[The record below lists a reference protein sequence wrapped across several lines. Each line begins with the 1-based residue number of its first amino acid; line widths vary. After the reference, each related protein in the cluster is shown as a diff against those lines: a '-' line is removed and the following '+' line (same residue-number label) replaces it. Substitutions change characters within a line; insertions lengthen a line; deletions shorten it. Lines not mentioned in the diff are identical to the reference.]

1 LKFSREIKTSL
12 LVIFGIGFFYF
23 GFNFLKGSSIFS
35 KQKIVYAV
43 YDEVEGLSIG
53 ADVNINGLSIG
64 KITKIDFVP
73 NSTKIL
79 VTMRIRADLNF
90 SKSSSAIL
98 YEAGL
103 IGGKAI
109 LIQTKFEQGKVI
121 KSGDTLPSSTQP
133 GFTEL
138 VNQQIAP
145 LQQKLTST
153 LTSVDELF
161 DGVSNVLNNQTQ
173 ENLKT
178 TLTELTRTVENI
190 NSISK
195 KLDVLLSDN
204 TTAIDTT
211 LKNLASTSSNL
222 NQNSDYFAMLNII
235 SMLYKYNQVAQN
247 LNQILEQV
255 NRGEGTAGK
264 LINDPKLYQNLDETL
279 NALQTLIND
288 LKENPKRYVHF
299 SLFGKKNKPYNKD
312 QED

>member
-43 YDEVEGLSIG
+43 YEEVEGLSIG

-195 KLDVLLSDN
+195 KLDVLLSNN

-222 NQNSDYFAMLNII
+222 NQISDSLAMVNIK
-235 SMLYKYNQVAQN
+235 SMLDKYNQVAQN

-299 SLFGKKNKPYNKD
+299 SLFGKKNKPYNKE

>member
-1 LKFSREIKTSL
+1 MKFSREIKTSL

-43 YDEVEGLSIG
+43 YEEVEGLSIG

-109 LIQTKFEQGKVI
+109 LIQTKFEQGNAI
-121 KSGDTLPSSTQP
+121 KSGDTLPSATQP

-178 TLTELTRTVENI
+178 TLSELTRTIENI

-222 NQNSDYFAMLNII
+222 NQISDSLATVNIK
-235 SMLYKYNQVAQN
+235 SMLDRYNQVAQN

-264 LINDPKLYQNLDETL
+264 LINDPEVYQHLDETL
-279 NALQTLIND
+279 NALQSLIND

-299 SLFGKKNKPYNKD
+299 SLFGKKNKPYNKE

>member
-1 LKFSREIKTSL
+1 MKFSREIKTSL

-43 YDEVEGLSIG
+43 YEEVEGLSIG

-79 VTMRIRADLNF
+79 VTMRIRSDLNF

-109 LIQTKFEQGKVI
+109 QIQTKFEQGNAI

-211 LKNLASTSSNL
+211 LRNLASTSSNL
-222 NQNSDYFAMLNII
+222 NQISDSLAMVNIK
-235 SMLYKYNQVAQN
+235 SMLDKYNQVAQN

-264 LINDPKLYQNLDETL
+264 LINDPEVYQHLNETL

-299 SLFGKKNKPYNKD
+299 SLFGKKNKPYNKE

>member
-35 KQKIVYAV
+35 KQKILYAV

-195 KLDVLLSDN
+195 KLDVLLSNN

-222 NQNSDYFAMLNII
+222 NQISDSLAIVNIK
-235 SMLYKYNQVAQN
+235 SMLDKYNQVAQN

-299 SLFGKKNKPYNKD
+299 SLFGKKNKPYNKE

>member
-195 KLDVLLSDN
+195 KLDVLLSNN

-222 NQNSDYFAMLNII
+222 NQMSDSLAMVNIK
-235 SMLYKYNQVAQN
+235 SMLDKYNQVAQN

-299 SLFGKKNKPYNKD
+299 SLFGKKNKPYNKE

>member
-195 KLDVLLSDN
+195 KLDVLLSNN

-222 NQNSDYFAMLNII
+222 NQISDSLAMVNIK
-235 SMLYKYNQVAQN
+235 SMLDEYDQVAQN

-299 SLFGKKNKPYNKD
+299 SLFGKKNKPYNKE

>member
-1 LKFSREIKTSL
+1 MKFSREIKTSL

-195 KLDVLLSDN
+195 KLDVLLSNN

-222 NQNSDYFAMLNII
+222 NQISDSLAMVNIK
-235 SMLYKYNQVAQN
+235 SMLDEYDQVAQN

-299 SLFGKKNKPYNKD
+299 SLFGKKNKPYNKE

>member
-1 LKFSREIKTSL
+1 MKFSREIKTSL

-178 TLTELTRTVENI
+178 TLIELTRTVENI

-222 NQNSDYFAMLNII
+222 NQISDSLAMVNIK
-235 SMLYKYNQVAQN
+235 SMLDKYNQVAQN

-299 SLFGKKNKPYNKD
+299 SLFGKKNKPYNKE

>member
-222 NQNSDYFAMLNII
+222 NQISDSLAMVNIK
-235 SMLYKYNQVAQN
+235 SMLDKYNQVAQN

-299 SLFGKKNKPYNKD
+299 SLFGKKNKPYNKE

>member
-1 LKFSREIKTSL
+1 MKFSREIKTSL

-43 YDEVEGLSIG
+43 YEEVEGLSIG

-73 NSTKIL
+73 NSTEIL
-79 VTMRIRADLNF
+79 VTMRIRSDLNF

-109 LIQTKFEQGKVI
+109 QIQTKFEQGNAI
-121 KSGDTLPSSTQP
+121 KSGDTLPSFTQP

-222 NQNSDYFAMLNII
+222 NQISDSLAMVNIK
-235 SMLYKYNQVAQN
+235 SMLDKYNQVAQN

-264 LINDPKLYQNLDETL
+264 LINDPEVYQHLNETL

-299 SLFGKKNKPYNKD
+299 SLFGKKNKPYNKE

>member
-178 TLTELTRTVENI
+178 TLIELTRTVENI

-222 NQNSDYFAMLNII
+222 NQISDSLAMVNIK
-235 SMLYKYNQVAQN
+235 SMLDKYNQVAQN

-264 LINDPKLYQNLDETL
+264 LINDPEVYQHLNETL

-299 SLFGKKNKPYNKD
+299 SLFGKKNKPYNKE

>member
-1 LKFSREIKTSL
+1 MKFSREIKTSL

-195 KLDVLLSDN
+195 KLDVLLSNN

-222 NQNSDYFAMLNII
+222 NQISDSLAMVNIK
-235 SMLYKYNQVAQN
+235 SMLDKYNQVAQN

-279 NALQTLIND
+279 YALQTLIND

-299 SLFGKKNKPYNKD
+299 SLFGKKNKPYNKE

>member
-1 LKFSREIKTSL
+1 MKFSREIKTSL

-195 KLDVLLSDN
+195 KLDVLLSNN

-222 NQNSDYFAMLNII
+222 NQISDSLAMVNIK
-235 SMLYKYNQVAQN
+235 SMLDKYNQVAQN

-299 SLFGKKNKPYNKD
+299 SLFGKKNKPYNKE

>member
-1 LKFSREIKTSL
+1 MKFSREIKTSL

-109 LIQTKFEQGKVI
+109 LIQPKFEQGKVI

-195 KLDVLLSDN
+195 KLDVLLSNN

-222 NQNSDYFAMLNII
+222 NQISDSLAMVNIK
-235 SMLYKYNQVAQN
+235 SMLDKYNQVAQN

-299 SLFGKKNKPYNKD
+299 SLFGKKNKPYNKE

>member
-1 LKFSREIKTSL
+1 MKFSREIKTSL

-43 YDEVEGLSIG
+43 YEEVEGLSIG

-79 VTMRIRADLNF
+79 VTMRIRSDLNF

-109 LIQTKFEQGKVI
+109 QIQTKFEQGNAI

-222 NQNSDYFAMLNII
+222 NQISDSLAMVNIK
-235 SMLYKYNQVAQN
+235 SMLDKYNQVAQN

-264 LINDPKLYQNLDETL
+264 LINDPEVYQHLNETL

-299 SLFGKKNKPYNKD
+299 SLFGKKNKPYNKE

>member
-1 LKFSREIKTSL
+1 MKFSREIKTSL

-43 YDEVEGLSIG
+43 YEEVEGLSIG

-79 VTMRIRADLNF
+79 VTMRIRSDLNF

-109 LIQTKFEQGKVI
+109 QIQTKFEQGNAI
-121 KSGDTLPSSTQP
+121 KSGDTLPSFTQP

-222 NQNSDYFAMLNII
+222 NQISDSLAMVNIK
-235 SMLYKYNQVAQN
+235 SMLDKYNQVAQN

-264 LINDPKLYQNLDETL
+264 LINDPEVYQHLNETL

-299 SLFGKKNKPYNKD
+299 SLFGKKNKPYNKE

>member
-1 LKFSREIKTSL
+1 MKFSREIKTSL

-178 TLTELTRTVENI
+178 TLIELTRTVENI

-222 NQNSDYFAMLNII
+222 NQISDSLAMVNIK
-235 SMLYKYNQVAQN
+235 SMLDKYNQVAQN

-264 LINDPKLYQNLDETL
+264 LINDPEVYQHLNETL

-299 SLFGKKNKPYNKD
+299 SLFGKKNKPYNKE

>member
-1 LKFSREIKTSL
+1 MKFSREIKTSL

-43 YDEVEGLSIG
+43 YEEVEGLSIG

-73 NSTKIL
+73 DSTEIL
-79 VTMRIRADLNF
+79 VTMRIRSDLNF

-109 LIQTKFEQGKVI
+109 QIQTKFEQGNAI
-121 KSGDTLPSSTQP
+121 KSGDTLPSFTQP

-222 NQNSDYFAMLNII
+222 NQISDSLAMVNIK
-235 SMLYKYNQVAQN
+235 SMLDKYNQVAQN

-264 LINDPKLYQNLDETL
+264 LINDPEVYQHLNETL

-299 SLFGKKNKPYNKD
+299 SLFGKKNKPYNKE

>member
-1 LKFSREIKTSL
+1 MKFSREIKTSL

-178 TLTELTRTVENI
+178 TLIELTRTVENI

-222 NQNSDYFAMLNII
+222 NQISDSLAIVNIK
-235 SMLYKYNQVAQN
+235 SMLDKYNQVAQN

-299 SLFGKKNKPYNKD
+299 SLFGKKNKPYNKE

>member
-178 TLTELTRTVENI
+178 TLIELTRTVENI

-222 NQNSDYFAMLNII
+222 NQISDSLAMVNIK
-235 SMLYKYNQVAQN
+235 SMLDKYNQVAQN

-299 SLFGKKNKPYNKD
+299 SLFGKKNKPYNKE

>member
-23 GFNFLKGSSIFS
+23 GFNFLKGNSIFS

-43 YDEVEGLSIG
+43 YEEVEGLSIG

-79 VTMRIRADLNF
+79 VTMRIRSDLNF

-109 LIQTKFEQGKVI
+109 QIQTKFEQGNAI
-121 KSGDTLPSSTQP
+121 KSGDTLPSSIQP

-222 NQNSDYFAMLNII
+222 NQISDSLAMVNIK
-235 SMLYKYNQVAQN
+235 SMLDKYNQVAQN

-264 LINDPKLYQNLDETL
+264 LINDPEVYQHLNETL

-299 SLFGKKNKPYNKD
+299 SLFGKKNKPYNQE

>member
-1 LKFSREIKTSL
+1 MKFSREIKTSL

-43 YDEVEGLSIG
+43 YEEVEGLSIG

-73 NSTKIL
+73 NSTEIL
-79 VTMRIRADLNF
+79 VTMRIRSDLNF

-109 LIQTKFEQGKVI
+109 QIQTKFEQGNAI

-222 NQNSDYFAMLNII
+222 NQISDSLAMVNIK
-235 SMLYKYNQVAQN
+235 SMLDKYNQVAQN

-264 LINDPKLYQNLDETL
+264 LINDPEVYQHLNETL

-299 SLFGKKNKPYNKD
+299 SLFGKKNKPYNKE

>member
-195 KLDVLLSDN
+195 KLDVLLSNN

-222 NQNSDYFAMLNII
+222 NQISDSLAMVNIK
-235 SMLYKYNQVAQN
+235 SMLDKYNQVAQN

-299 SLFGKKNKPYNKD
+299 SLFGKKNKPYNKE

>member
-222 NQNSDYFAMLNII
+222 NQISDSLAMVNIK
-235 SMLYKYNQVAQN
+235 SMLDKYNQVAQN

-264 LINDPKLYQNLDETL
+264 LINDPEVYQHLNETL

-299 SLFGKKNKPYNKD
+299 SLFGKKNKPYNKE

>member
-1 LKFSREIKTSL
+1 MKFSREIKTSL

-153 LTSVDELF
+153 LTSVDELV

-178 TLTELTRTVENI
+178 TLIELTRTVENI

-222 NQNSDYFAMLNII
+222 NQISDSLAMVNIK
-235 SMLYKYNQVAQN
+235 SMLDKYNQVAQN

-299 SLFGKKNKPYNKD
+299 SLFGKKNKPYNKE

>member
-1 LKFSREIKTSL
+1 MKFSREIKTSL

-195 KLDVLLSDN
+195 KLDVLLSNN

-222 NQNSDYFAMLNII
+222 NQISDSLAMVNIK
-235 SMLYKYNQVAQN
+235 SMLDKYNQVAQN
-247 LNQILEQV
+247 LNQILEKV

-299 SLFGKKNKPYNKD
+299 SLFGKKNKPYNKE

>member
-1 LKFSREIKTSL
+1 MKFSREIKTSL

-222 NQNSDYFAMLNII
+222 NQISDSLAMVNIK
-235 SMLYKYNQVAQN
+235 SMLDKYNQVAQN

-299 SLFGKKNKPYNKD
+299 SLFGKKNKPYNKE

>member
-1 LKFSREIKTSL
+1 MKFSREIKTSL

-195 KLDVLLSDN
+195 KLDVLLSNN

-222 NQNSDYFAMLNII
+222 NQISDSLAMVNIK
-235 SMLYKYNQVAQN
+235 SMLDEYDQVAQN

-279 NALQTLIND
+279 NALQTLIKD

-299 SLFGKKNKPYNKD
+299 SLFGKKNKPYNKE

>member
-1 LKFSREIKTSL
+1 MKFSREIKTSL

-43 YDEVEGLSIG
+43 YEEVEGLSIG

-109 LIQTKFEQGKVI
+109 LIKTKFEQGNAI
-121 KSGDTLPSSTQP
+121 KSGDTLPSATQP

-178 TLTELTRTVENI
+178 TLSELTRTIENI

-222 NQNSDYFAMLNII
+222 NQISDSLATVNIK
-235 SMLYKYNQVAQN
+235 SMLDRYNQVAQN

-264 LINDPKLYQNLDETL
+264 LINDPEVYQHLDETL
-279 NALQTLIND
+279 NALQSLIND

-299 SLFGKKNKPYNKD
+299 SLFGKKNKPYNKE

>member
-1 LKFSREIKTSL
+1 MKFSREIKTSL

-43 YDEVEGLSIG
+43 YEEVEGLSIG

-222 NQNSDYFAMLNII
+222 NQISDSLAMVNIK
-235 SMLYKYNQVAQN
+235 SMLDKYNQVAQN

-299 SLFGKKNKPYNKD
+299 SLFGKKNKPYNKE